1 MLSAIGVLL
10 IAVSFAIFSIYVAK
24 LLHRV
29 AQSIES
35 LGNVANRMEGQ
46 VNETAGAVEQTLEE
60 ADWTI
65 RDIDVK
71 LEALDSVFDT
81 VEEVGET
88 AYLTSTGLKEATGV
102 YAKSEVMPG
111 TKPFVRV
118 VQFSEL
124 TLGMVD
130 SWKRGKQATY

>member
-1 MLSAIGVLL
+1 MLIGMGVLL
-10 IAVSFAIFSIYVAK
+10 IAIAFAVFAIYTAK
-24 LLHRV
+24 LLHRL

-35 LGNVANRMEGQ
+35 IGNTANQMEGQ
-46 VNETAGAVEQTLEE
+46 VTNAAEAVEKTLEE

-71 LEALDSVFDT
+71 LQAMDSVFET

-88 AYLTSTGLKEATGV
+88 AYLTSSGLNEATGV
-102 YAKSEVMPG
+102 YTKSETMPG

-130 SWKRGKQATY
+130 SWKRGKQASL